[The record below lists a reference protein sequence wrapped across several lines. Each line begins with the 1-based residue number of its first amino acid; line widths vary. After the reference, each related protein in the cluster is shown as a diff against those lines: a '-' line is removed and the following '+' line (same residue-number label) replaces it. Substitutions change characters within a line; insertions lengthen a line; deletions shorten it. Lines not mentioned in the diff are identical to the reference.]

1 MNNDIQIKYNHYN
14 YKFEIC
20 LILKSSFV
28 HYQYLQKFFETK
40 HRRDRNDQNIL
51 IFKEKIV
58 LSILLK
64 FNLTLMNAPIY

>member
-1 MNNDIQIKYNHYN
+1 M
-14 YKFEIC
+14 
-20 LILKSSFV
+20 
-28 HYQYLQKFFETK
+28 HYQYLQKFFETEHK
-40 HRRDRNDQNIL
+40 RDKNDQSIL

>member
-1 MNNDIQIKYNHYN
+1 M
-14 YKFEIC
+14 
-20 LILKSSFV
+20 
-28 HYQYLQKFFETK
+28 HYQYLQEFFETE
-40 HRRDRNDQNIL
+40 HRRDKNDQSIL